1 MKKLLF
7 LFLLL
12 IGFSGQLF
20 AQNKTDDIALE
31 FAEMKKQFIE
41 SDDSWTFTRVVEIE
55 IVWK

>member
-31 FAEMKKQFIE
+31 FAEMKKQFMNPMIAGH
-41 SDDSWTFTRVVEIE
+41 SPDLT
-55 IVWK
+55 KLK